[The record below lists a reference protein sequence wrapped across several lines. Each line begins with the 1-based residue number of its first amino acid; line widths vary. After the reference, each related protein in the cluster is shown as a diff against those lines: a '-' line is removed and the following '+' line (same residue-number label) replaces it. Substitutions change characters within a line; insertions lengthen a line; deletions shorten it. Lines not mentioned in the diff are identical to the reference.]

1 MHSRGWEMNLSNI
14 KYAAGA
20 RHKNKRRGRGEG
32 SGLGVT
38 AGRGH
43 KGYGSRGGSKKRAWF
58 EGGQMPLQRRL
69 PKYGFTNIFR
79 KEYQIVNVGAL
90 EALASSKKIT
100 RDVLLKKGLIKK
112 KQMPVK
118 ILGDGEL
125 KSKIN
130 IEVDAIS
137 KTAKEKIEK
146 AGGTVALS
154 CS

>member
-1 MHSRGWEMNLSNI
+1 MNLNKLSHA
-14 KYAAGA
+14 KGA
-20 RHKNKRRGRGEG
+20 RHSVKRRGRGEG

-79 KEYQIVNVGAL
+79 KEVQVVNVSSL
-90 EALASSKKIT
+90 EKLTGVSEITAKELAE
-100 RDVLLKKGLIKK
+100 KGLIRNAEK
-112 KQMPVK
+112 PVK

-125 KSKIN
+125 KSKVN
-130 IEVDAIS
+130 VKVNAVS
-137 KTAKEKIEK
+137 KSAQEKIEK
-146 AGGTVALS
+146 LGGSVTLL
-154 CS
+154 

>member
-1 MHSRGWEMNLSNI
+1 MNLSNL
-14 KYAAGA
+14 KHAEGA

-32 SGLGVT
+32 SGSGVT

-43 KGYGSRGGSKKRAWF
+43 KGYGSRAGSKKRAWF

-69 PKYGFTNIFR
+69 PKYGFFNRFR
-79 KEYQIVNVGAL
+79 KEYQVVNVGAL
-90 EALASSKKIT
+90 EALAPSKKIT
-100 RDVLLKKGLIKK
+100 KELLMEKGLIKK
-112 KQMPVK
+112 KEMPVK

-130 IEVDAIS
+130 VEVDAIS

-146 AGGTVALS
+146 LGGSVALS